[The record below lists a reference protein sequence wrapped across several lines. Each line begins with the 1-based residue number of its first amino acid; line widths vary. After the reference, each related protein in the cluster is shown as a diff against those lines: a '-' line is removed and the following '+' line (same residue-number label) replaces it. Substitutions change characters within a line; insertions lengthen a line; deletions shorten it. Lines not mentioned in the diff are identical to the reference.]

1 MRFVAKLLVA
11 LVGWYVFTYMGVLP
25 KPLQNP
31 LYPYIDR
38 LDNFEVQK
46 VSKGCYEK
54 YINPRRNANLSV
66 CAASGIEDLATGY
79 TAYTDETDTYIV
91 MNQKLFICDSKELDY
106 HEIYGNLD
114 WNSTAVTVMDDHIL
128 LLGQGNRTQYV
139 QVSADQKMHTAYS
152 RWYATARGGKL
163 KDYGFMTEM
172 QNVASEWDFGAISQN
187 LFGFLEK
194 QKDGKITANEFCAL
208 LYYQS
213 LGVLV
218 DYDGE
223 RAVFVNRLQLEGSS
237 VHIADANGIRTV
249 AEIPKTTGHFCYG
262 NTLYYSVGEQVYALD
277 VASGESKVYYTAA
290 DDIRFL
296 NYFVTDGELVLA
308 LVTNTQVVYYTPQ
321 NTVTGTHDFGEN
333 FDTEVKGF
341 YVSSY
346 PHRVMLMTDDYP
358 LGEDILM
365 HKYIAGEGES

>member
-1 MRFVAKLLVA
+1 MRFIAKVLVA
-11 LVGWYVFTYMGVLP
+11 LVGWYVFTCMGILP

-31 LYPYIDR
+31 LYPYIHR

-46 VSKGCYEK
+46 VSAGCYEK
-54 YINPRRNANLSV
+54 YINPHVNANLSV
-66 CAASGIEDLATGY
+66 CATSGIADLATGY
-79 TAYTDETDTYIV
+79 TAYTDGADTYIV
-91 MNQKLFICDSKELDY
+91 MDQKLFVCDSKELDY
-106 HEIYGNLD
+106 HEIYGDLE

-128 LLGQGNRTQYV
+128 SLGRGNRGQYV
-139 QVSADQKMHTAYS
+139 QISADQKMHTAYS
-152 RWYATARGGKL
+152 RWFATARGGKL

-172 QNVASEWDFGAISQN
+172 QNVASEWDFDAISQN
-187 LFGFLEK
+187 LFAFLEK

-213 LGVLV
+213 QGILV

-223 RAVFVNRLQLEGSS
+223 TAIFVNRLRLEDSS

-262 NTLYYSVGEQVYALD
+262 GALYYSTGNQVLKLD
-277 VASGESKVYYTAA
+277 LASGESTAYYTAA
-290 DDIRFL
+290 DAIRFL

-308 LVTNTQVVYYTPQ
+308 LVTDTQVVYYTPSS
-321 NTVTGTHDFGEN
+321 TVTGTHDHAET
-333 FDTEVKGF
+333 FDRAIKGF

-346 PHRVMLMTDDYP
+346 PYRAMLMEDDYP